1 MSEEKKEGLT
11 NEEPA
16 EETVPL
22 DLSPT
27 DLEDVAGG
35 GPLYDTYL
43 IIKDG
48 WSDFKEGFS
57 DAMND

>member
-1 MSEEKKEGLT
+1 MSNQDDRNPEADESTDTSSEYEL
-11 NEEPA
+11 
-16 EETVPL
+16 L
-22 DLSPT
+22 DGE
-27 DLEDVAGG
+27 LEDVAGG
-35 GPLYDTYL
+35 GPLYDAYL